1 MIDVSTY
8 TTVPYDYIASNLKDE
23 EGCKNA
29 PYKCTA
35 GHETI
40 GIGHNLDAQ
49 SIDNII
55 GRHFYG
61 DHISMDEVI
70 LIFDHDLKKVLVSI
84 IENIPNFKS
93 YKPSAQYVITS
104 MTFNMGVGGIMK
116 FKNFLKAVDKGDIP
130 VAIKEM
136 EDSKWFVQVP
146 NRAKKLINLLKE
158 T

>member
-1 MIDVSTY
+1 MMDVTPY
-8 TTVPYDYIASNLKDE
+8 TTVPYEYILDNLKDE

-40 GIGHNLDAQ
+40 GIGHNLDVEP
-49 SIDNII
+49 IDNII
-55 GRHFYG
+55 GRRFYG
-61 DHISMDEVI
+61 DHISMSEVI
-70 LIFDHDLKKVLVSI
+70 LVFDHDLKKVLVAI
-84 IENIPNFKS
+84 IKNIPNFRS
-93 YKPSAQYVITS
+93 YKSSTQYVITS
-104 MTFNMGVGGIMK
+104 MSFNLGVPGIMK
-116 FKNFLKAVDKGDIP
+116 FKNFLKAVDEGNIP

-146 NRAKKLINLLKE
+146 NRAKKLISILQD